1 MDPINNEGR
10 IQTSVTV
17 FLITLAASEVVI
29 YTLCK
34 IMAWYA
40 HVTFYAQGDMNWI
53 HETTITTTTTTTTTT
68 VTVTT
73 TADASSNSRE
83 SSTTSIITT
92 DTTNRTDS
100 HDPSWNDIQ
109 NALST
114 TVYKT
119 ASITKGKLPVPV
131 PLPLSSVQESFDN
144 DNDVDDPICP
154 ICLNDFGTL
163 LF

>member
-10 IQTSVTV
+10 IQTSVIV

-53 HETTITTTTTTTTTT
+53 HETTITTATTTTTTAD
-68 VTVTT
+68 
-73 TADASSNSRE
+73 ADASNNSRE
-83 SSTTSIITT
+83 SSTTSIMTT
-92 DTTNRTDS
+92 DTTNITES

-114 TVYKT
+114 SVYKT
-119 ASITKGKLPVPV
+119 ASITKGKLSVPV
-131 PLPLSSVQESFDN
+131 PLSSVQVSLDN
-144 DNDVDDPICP
+144 DNDVEDPICP